1 MERKVVTGNK
11 GSYRNITILNHHL
24 LRDYHIYSLEKLNT
38 KELYCFSI
46 CFSKKSYLHCKNS
59 SRRFFLDFNQMERC
73 IYIVLQLV
81 AINGTLRMF

>member
-46 CFSKKSYLHCKNS
+46 CFSKNPNFIAKTPPEYFSWTSIKW
-59 SRRFFLDFNQMERC
+59 RDA
-73 IYIVLQLV
+73 YILYS
-81 AINGTLRMF
+81 NW